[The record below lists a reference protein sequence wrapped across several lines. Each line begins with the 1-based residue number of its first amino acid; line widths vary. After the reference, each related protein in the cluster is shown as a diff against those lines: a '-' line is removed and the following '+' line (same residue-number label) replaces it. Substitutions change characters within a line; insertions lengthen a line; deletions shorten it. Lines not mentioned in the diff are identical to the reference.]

1 MDESKRRQKLE
12 EFMNLYSRKIFNLFY
27 YSLFDREEAK
37 DLVQD
42 VFFKVYKGLPKF
54 KEESS
59 PYTWIYKIAINTLRT
74 YMRKQKIRKILSFDR
89 IPEETHPG
97 YDPPKKVPS
106 LLYDALK
113 KIPYDFK
120 EVILLYY
127 YDEYGVKEISEILGI
142 PEGTV
147 KSRLSR
153 GRGFIKAY
161 LEKRGFYGM

>member
-1 MDESKRRQKLE
+1 MDESEKRQKLE
-12 EFMNLYSRKIFNLFY
+12 EFMNLYSRKIYNFFY

-54 KEESS
+54 KRESS

-74 YMRKQKIRKILSFDR
+74 YMRKQKIRKFLSFDK
-89 IPEETHPG
+89 IPEESHPG
-97 YDPPKKVPS
+97 YEPAKKVPS

-113 KIPYDFK
+113 QIPYDFK

-127 YDEYGVKEISEILGI
+127 YDEYGVREISEILGI

-153 GRGFIKAY
+153 GRDFIRDY
-161 LEKRGFYGM
+161 LQKRGFYGM